1 MYKDNIPTLE
11 VYLLDFS
18 KSITLQV
25 MRAYAIP
32 TFVENLPDFLTK
44 DELHF
49 HLKKFMVSTND
60 ANLHQKYRT
69 TKYQVGILSVL
80 FIRITMS

>member
-11 VYLLDFS
+11 AYLLDFS

-25 MRAYAIP
+25 MRAFAIP
-32 TFVENLPDFLTK
+32 TFIENLPDFLTE

-49 HLKKFMVSTND
+49 HLKNFMVFTND
-60 ANLHQKYRT
+60 ANLHQKY
-69 TKYQVGILSVL
+69 
-80 FIRITMS
+80 